1 MVVTYHLSQGA
12 SMIEPQQAKGH
23 IVFDCD
29 GTLISSHQAIV
40 MGLQKLMSEEL
51 ARDVS
56 MDEINEK
63 LDMRMDVI
71 ANNFGLDISTPEKQN
86 RLLDKWALIS
96 QKSEY
101 QYALFEGI
109 KDLLLELSKRQYSL
123 YVWTGRDRKSTL
135 DILKDLGVV
144 GMFYDFRTASDG
156 MPKPHPQGM
165 YELVGDF
172 EKTKVILI
180 GDTVADQQGA
190 SNFGCSFLPAGW
202 NPNCQFEGLAS
213 DQLINNPMDCLSH
226 IENMLN

>member
-1 MVVTYHLSQGA
+1 
-12 SMIEPQQAKGH
+12 MIEPEKARGH
-23 IVFDCD
+23 VVFDCD

-51 ARDVS
+51 GRDVS
-56 MDEINEK
+56 MDEINQK

-71 ANNFGLDISTPEKQN
+71 ANNFQLDISTPEKQK

-96 QKSEY
+96 QKTEY
-101 QYALFEGI
+101 QYALFDGI
-109 KDLLLELSKRQYSL
+109 KELLLELERREYSL

-135 DILKDLGVV
+135 EILKDLEVV
-144 GMFYDFRTASDG
+144 GKFYDFRTASDG

-165 YELVGDF
+165 AELVGDF
-172 EKTKVILI
+172 DKSNVVLI

-202 NPNCQFEGLAS
+202 NQNCQFEGLSS
-213 DQLINNPMDCLSH
+213 DQLIKRPMDCLVH
-226 IENMLN
+226 IEKMLS